1 MTGQDEFGTGRGAE
15 LLEPQIRSWTVPA
28 PATALQISLT
38 LHRQLDQ
45 KDRSTSGHCQR
56 LSNYALAM
64 GEQLRLSATELEAL
78 HIGGIVHDIGKL
90 AVPDS
95 ILHKP
100 APLESHEWAV
110 MRLHPIVG
118 ERLCACVAALRPA
131 LGIVRHHHERW
142 DGSGYPDHLS
152 GERIPL
158 VARIVQI
165 VDVFDA
171 LTSARPYKPAWS
183 AAQALVTMQREAEH
197 GWLDQRLFREFT
209 RMMRVR

>member
-100 APLESHEWAV
+100 APLESHEC
-110 MRLHPIVG
+110 LG
-118 ERLCACVAALRPA
+118 DCAASPRA
-131 LGIVRHHHERW
+131 LG
-142 DGSGYPDHLS
+142 
-152 GERIPL
+152 
-158 VARIVQI
+158 
-165 VDVFDA
+165 
-171 LTSARPYKPAWS
+171 
-183 AAQALVTMQREAEH
+183 
-197 GWLDQRLFREFT
+197 WLGIS
-209 RMMRVR
+209 